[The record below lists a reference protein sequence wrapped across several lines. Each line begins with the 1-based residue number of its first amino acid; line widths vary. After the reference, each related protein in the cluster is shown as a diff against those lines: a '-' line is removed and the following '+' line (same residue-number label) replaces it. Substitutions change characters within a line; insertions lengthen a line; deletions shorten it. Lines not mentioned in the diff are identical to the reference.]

1 MKVYIHNETIGVTR
15 AVKVGFSWVILFFG
29 FIPFML
35 RGMLVHASLILA
47 WNVVVFLSE
56 YIKISHIGMEIFYVV
71 FCNLV
76 LAFICNLV
84 LAFMGNKMTV
94 VHYLERGYKRTGTG
108 WDYANAKWGFVVK

>member
-47 WNVVVFLSE
+47 WEVVTFISC
-56 YIKISHIGMEIFYVV
+56 YITSSHSPMEIFSVSSFVV
-71 FCNLV
+71 F
-76 LAFICNLV
+76 FCNLV
-84 LAFMGNKMTV
+84 LAFMGNKMTAT
-94 VHYLERGYKRTGTG
+94 HYLERGYKRTGTG